1 MIELQLILK
10 VKQLLD
16 STVKLEAQVPDTN
29 IHIFHS
35 QCSQSLMQVC
45 YLSACPYVCLGFSEP
60 VPGVGEVERTY

>member
-35 QCSQSLMQVC
+35 
-45 YLSACPYVCLGFSEP
+45 
-60 VPGVGEVERTY
+60 